1 VELAAWYVRHSIALA
16 TVVADLGDKLP
27 QLLNPQTLEVLS
39 TIGPIGSGGWLEYME
54 QVLNSSGTDQ
64 LPQGK
69 YTPME

>member
-1 VELAAWYVRHSIALA
+1 MRHSIALA

-54 QVLNSSGTDQ
+54 QVLNSSGTSH
-64 LPQGK
+64 LPK
-69 YTPME
+69 RKETPVE